1 MSGSGATCVALFS
14 TAADA
19 ILAAQTLSARHPH
32 WWVRAGALGGATAEP

>member
-1 MSGSGATCVALFS
+1 LFS
-14 TAADA
+14 TAAEA